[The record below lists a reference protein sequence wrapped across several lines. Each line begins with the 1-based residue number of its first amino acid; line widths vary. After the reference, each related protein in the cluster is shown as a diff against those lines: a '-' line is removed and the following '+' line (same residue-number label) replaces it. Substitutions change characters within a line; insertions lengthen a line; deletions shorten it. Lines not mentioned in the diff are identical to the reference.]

1 MSDNIIMVYGEV
13 PDLVEKKSSE
23 MINKYLQSE
32 KDDFNYVKYNLY
44 ETEITPIIEEALT
57 MPFFSDK
64 KAILVQNAYVFTGEK
79 VTKELNQNTDQLL
92 EFIEKY
98 DGENLIVFEV
108 FQNKLDERKKLT
120 KTLKKNGQLKKVEQ
134 MSEEEIKKWIQS
146 KLNDNFKDIKQDAL
160 NYMIELTGINFNIIS
175 QELDKL
181 MLFLGDRPT
190 INKDD
195 VNQII
200 NRSLEQNVFLLTEYI
215 QKRQKNK
222 AIQLVKDLINMKEEP
237 IKLLAMITSNYRLY
251 YQCKIL
257 SQKGYSGQQIAK
269 TVNVHPYRVKLALG
283 QVRHYQLEDLL
294 NIINSC
300 AETDYKLKS
309 SYMDKQLILE
319 LFILSL

>member
-1 MSDNIIMVYGEV
+1 MSDNIVTVYGEV
-13 PDLVEKKSSE
+13 ADLVEKKSSE
-23 MINKYLQSE
+23 IINIYLQTE
-32 KDDFNYVKYNLY
+32 KDDFNFIKFNLY
-44 ETEITPIIEEALT
+44 ETEITPIIEETLT

-64 KAILVQNAYVFTGEK
+64 KAILVKNAYVFTGEK
-79 VTKELNQNTDQLL
+79 VTKELNQNIDQLM
-92 EFIEKY
+92 EFLEKY
-98 DGENLIVFEV
+98 DGDNLIIFEV
-108 FQNKLDERKKLT
+108 YQNKLDERKKLT

-146 KLNDNFKDIKQDAL
+146 KLNENFKDIKQDEL
-160 NYMIELTGINFNIIS
+160 NMFIELTGVNFNIVS

-237 IKLLAMITSNYRLY
+237 IKLLALITSNYRLY
-251 YQCKIL
+251 YQCKLL

-294 NIINSC
+294 NIIDSC